1 MKTKFSIVLLL
12 VCLLPT
18 CVVAQKFNRAV
29 PFASNFEAPIPRPE
43 QDKLAENKLAQLK
56 AKTGKRPNIVW
67 IIIDDMG
74 YGDPGC
80 YGGGEAIGAATVNID
95 RLAREGLRLTSC
107 YSPFLERTR
116 RSK

>member
-1 MKTKFSIVLLL
+1 MKTKFAIVLLL

-29 PFASNFEAPIPRPE
+29 SFASNFEAPIPRPE
-43 QDKLAENKLAQLK
+43 QDKLAQAKLAQLK
-56 AKTGKRPNIVW
+56 AKMGKRPNIVW

-80 YGGGEAIGAATVNID
+80 YGGGAAIGAATENID
-95 RLAREGLRLTSC
+95 RLAREGLRLTS
-107 YSPFLERTR
+107 
-116 RSK
+116 